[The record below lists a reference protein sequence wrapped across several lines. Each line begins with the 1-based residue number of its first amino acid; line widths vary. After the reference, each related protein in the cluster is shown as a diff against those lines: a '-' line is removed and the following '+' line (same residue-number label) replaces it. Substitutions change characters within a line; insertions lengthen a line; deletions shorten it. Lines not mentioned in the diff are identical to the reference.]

1 MVSNPTAS
9 NRVTVNNPTANN
21 RATME
26 GILSKDTEAD
36 MELLSKD
43 TAADISR
50 PLPRDMALV
59 PAEERR
65 WVWEEA
71 CWAAC

>member
-9 NRVTVNNPTANN
+9 NQVTTANN
-21 RATME
+21 RATVPPSME

-36 MELLSKD
+36 MDLLRAD

-50 PLPRDMALV
+50 LLLREVVASV

-65 WVWEEA
+65 
-71 CWAAC
+71 

>member
-1 MVSNPTAS
+1 MVSKAAMASNPTAS

-21 RATME
+21 KATVLPIME

-36 MELLSKD
+36 MDLLRAD

-50 PLPRDMALV
+50 LLPREVVALV

-65 WVWEEA
+65 
-71 CWAAC
+71 

>member
-1 MVSNPTAS
+1 MVSSPTAS

-21 RATME
+21 RATVAPSME

-36 MELLSKD
+36 MDLLRAD
-43 TAADISR
+43 TAVDTSR
-50 PLPRDMALV
+50 LLPRKVALV

-65 WVWEEA
+65 
-71 CWAAC
+71 

>member
-9 NRVTVNNPTANN
+9 NRVTVNN
-21 RATME
+21 RATVPLSME
-26 GILSKDTEAD
+26 DILSKGTEAD
-36 MELLSKD
+36 MDLLRVD

-50 PLPRDMALV
+50 LRPRKVVALV

-65 WVWEEA
+65 
-71 CWAAC
+71 